1 MALTTG
7 ALAIS
12 LVIVQISRALIKE
25 FYLRRKGFAQVQ
37 PDEERG
43 ADGFVIQ
50 KRPSA
55 TAEKAA
61 VGPEKKER
69 LLDQPPKLSPDD
81 EWKPGEKV
89 ISLDVSPGTKWRASL
104 KKSAE
109 EEVLASKDGQDP
121 QGPGQKWRASLKESP
136 EQVVLASRDG
146 QDPQGSSTSPI
157 PELVCK
163 PARERS
169 PPPTK
174 LDTRPARDRSPEP
187 SNQPHTNVR
196 WSITRDEPVLPT
208 PREEP
213 VSQTRRASATK
224 DSAPKKPP
232 PPTTDSGQQTEF
244 VNLGSEAV
252 CYVLA
257 KDVEQAAV
265 MVPTPVGSRP
275 PSARSQQVAALCVE
289 SKAPQSMSDNK
300 PASESQPVLP
310 MVQKPPLMDA
320 PRASSEPLKHQKPK
334 PSEIV
339 KHKPSVSSAAQP
351 PTAVVPHRKLPPA
364 DLPFGMTYNATFT
377 VEDQALGFELQFVG
391 GCPVVTK
398 VVDRSPAFVKGVS
411 VQNRAVAVNGVP
423 LRASWSVKKMSKQQ
437 WLASVFASRPLTIT
451 FEQTRSSAVGV
462 PVSPN
467 QVSPPSL
474 QLAYGNFKGDELC

>member
-1 MALTTG
+1 VALTTG

-12 LVIVQISRALIKE
+12 LVIFQTLRALIKE
-25 FYLRRKGFAQVQ
+25 FHLRRKGFAQVQ

-55 TAEKAA
+55 IAEKA
-61 VGPEKKER
+61 VVSPEKKEC

-89 ISLDVSPGTKWRASL
+89 ISLDVSPGQKWRASL

-109 EEVLASKDGQDP
+109 DGVLASKDGQDP
-121 QGPGQKWRASLKESP
+121 EGPGQKWRASLKESP

-157 PELVCK
+157 PELVSK

-213 VSQTRRASATK
+213 VSQTRQPPPKK
-224 DSAPKKPP
+224 DSAPEKPP

-252 CYVLA
+252 CYILA
-257 KDVEQAAV
+257 KDVEPATIA
-265 MVPTPVGSRP
+265 TPVGSRP
-275 PSARSQQVAALCVE
+275 PSARSQQFAVPCVE

-300 PASESQPVLP
+300 PASESKTVLP
-310 MVQKPPLMDA
+310 VVQTPPLMDT
-320 PRASSEPLKHQKPK
+320 KHQKPK

-339 KHKPSVSSAAQP
+339 KHEPSVSSAAQP
-351 PTAVVPHRKLPPA
+351 PTALSAVPHRKLPPA

-462 PVSPN
+462 PMSAN